1 MKPFIIL
8 VPYLLISSCYVY
20 NPTSSYDTVI
30 YTSTSTEESFTT
42 LPVKQQEPVVKSSR
56 DCKKINFPDLKP
68 APIPPTIEEI
78 TQADSQAALDAILR
92 SYIEALREHN
102 EYQADVIIK
111 CRLAIR
117 EC

>member
-30 YTSTSTEESFTT
+30 YTNTSTEETFTT
-42 LPVKQQEPVVKSSR
+42 QASKQIEPAVKSPR
-56 DCKKINFPDLKP
+56 NCKKINLPDLKP
-68 APIPPTIEEI
+68 PPMPPTIEEI
-78 TQADSQAALDAILR
+78 AQAESQAALDAILR
-92 SYIEALREHN
+92 SYIEALRKHN